1 MSIGLDCDT
10 TRLRTTLRDLV
21 ALSTFP
27 AAWVGQEPSAIAA
40 GLADLLIGSLYL
52 DFAFVR
58 LRDPKGGAVEVT
70 RGNAWRSF
78 PKWLQHHASMN
89 GHSSLREVI
98 PDVNAGGGGESCSGI
113 VIPIGINSED
123 GLVAAASGRTGFP
136 DEIDRLLLSVAA
148 NQAATACEGARL
160 LYERRRAEEAV
171 RNAHDD
177 LERKVGERTA
187 ELQRTT
193 AELLQREVKIRRLVD
208 ANIIGIV
215 IWSLEGQII
224 DANDAF
230 LRTVGYDREDLHA
243 GRIRWTDLTP
253 PEFRDRN
260 LQAVDELKRTGTTQ
274 PSEKAYFRKDGSRV
288 PVLIGRA
295 TFEDDGNQ
303 GVAFV
308 LDLTEHKRAEEA
320 LRKSEE
326 ALRQSQM
333 ELAHANR
340 VATLGQL
347 TASITHEINQP
358 VAGMLSSAQAALR
371 WIDGGD
377 AVAARRSI
385 ERVIKDGTRTG
396 EVISGLR
403 GLVKKA
409 SSRTILFDMNE
420 AISEVIALTRSEA
433 IKYGISIEARLEV
446 ALSLVRGDR
455 VQLQQVVLN
464 LMMNAIES
472 MSSSNDGTRE
482 LVVSTRA
489 DDSGDV
495 LVAVRDSGPGIEP
508 QSAERLFEAFF
519 TTKSSGMGMGLVI
532 SRSIIE
538 AHGGRLWAATSEP
551 RGAVFQFTL
560 PRERPL

>member
-40 GLADLLIGSLYL
+40 GLADLLTGSLYL

-58 LRDPKGGAVEVT
+58 LRDPEGGAVEVT

-78 PKWLQHHASMN
+78 PKWLQHHASVN
-89 GHSSLREVI
+89 SHSSLREVI
-98 PDVNAGGGGESCSGI
+98 PDVNAGGDGESCSGI

-193 AELLQREVKIRRLVD
+193 AELLQRELKIRRLVD

-230 LRTVGYDREDLHA
+230 LRMVGYDREDLHA

-274 PSEKAYFRKDGSRV
+274 PSEKEYFRKDGSRV

-308 LDLTEHKRAEEA
+308 LDVTERRRAEAA
-320 LRKSEE
+320 LRESEE

-347 TASITHEINQP
+347 TASIAHEINQP
-358 VAGMLSSAQAALR
+358 VAGMLSSAQAALH
-371 WIDGGD
+371 WLDGGD
-377 AVAARRSI
+377 AKAARRSI

-433 IKYGISIEARLEV
+433 IKYGISIEARLAL

-464 LMMNAIES
+464 LIMNAIES
-472 MSSSNDGTRE
+472 MSSSNDRTRE
-482 LVVSTRA
+482 LLVSTGA
-489 DDSGDV
+489 DASGQV

-508 QSAERLFEAFF
+508 QSAKRLFEAFY
-519 TTKSSGMGMGLVI
+519 TTKPSGMGMGLVI

-560 PRERPL
+560 PRE

>member
-78 PKWLQHHASMN
+78 PKWLQHHASVN
-89 GHSSLREVI
+89 SHSSLREVI
-98 PDVNAGGGGESCSGI
+98 PDVNAGGDGESCSGI
-113 VIPIGINSED
+113 VSPIGINSED

-193 AELLQREVKIRRLVD
+193 AELLQRELKIRRLVD

-230 LRTVGYDREDLHA
+230 LRMVGYDREDLHA

-274 PSEKAYFRKDGSRV
+274 PSEKEYFRKDGSRV

-308 LDLTEHKRAEEA
+308 LDVTERRRAEAA
-320 LRKSEE
+320 LRESEE

-347 TASITHEINQP
+347 TASIAHEINQP
-358 VAGMLSSAQAALR
+358 VAGMLSSAQAALH
-371 WIDGGD
+371 WLDGGD
-377 AVAARRSI
+377 AKAARRSI

-433 IKYGISIEARLEV
+433 IKYGISIEARLAL

-464 LMMNAIES
+464 LIMNAIES
-472 MSSSNDGTRE
+472 MSSSNDRTRD
-482 LVVSTRA
+482 LLVSTGA
-489 DDSGDV
+489 DASGQV

-508 QSAERLFEAFF
+508 QSAKRLFEAFY
-519 TTKSSGMGMGLVI
+519 TTKPSGMGMGLVI

-560 PRERPL
+560 PRE